1 MHLPQPPSSSRAL
14 LASLVA
20 LALAA
25 CASPGD
31 SAPHSALLAP
41 AGLAAES
48 LTAAIT
54 QPDAASVS
62 QARADVERWWQRF
75 GDAQLDRLIDAALLD
90 GPSIKLAAARL
101 RKAQALAGGAEAATL
116 PNVSGR
122 LEMTR
127 QRFTENGLI
136 PPPLAGN
143 SYSVNETALDF
154 SYELDFWGR
163 NRASLDAALSQTQA
177 AEADGAAARLLLAA
191 AVARSYVQLDRLS
204 QLQEVAA
211 ASLAQKRRLAVL
223 TGQRVAAGLEAR
235 SEALAAEAAQAAA
248 EQELAQLD
256 EQLDLNRHQLAALA
270 GQGPQFAAGIARPKL
285 ASSAASAPTVL
296 PADLLGRRP
305 DLVASRWRVEAA
317 RQDSSAARAQFYPN
331 INLVAFAGLSSIGMA
346 HFLESGSHMSGIG
359 PAINLPLFDGGRLR
373 ANLAGRYADSD
384 IAIEQ
389 YNQNLIEAVREVA
402 DQVSSWRG
410 VAVQQQAARRALAL
424 AAENRQLAQTRAKA
438 GLSSELTALQADSA
452 WLERRRVD
460 AELSARARDAEIGLI
475 RALGG
480 GYRAPNDKK
489 QDQQPSPAVRSNS

>member
-1 MHLPQPPSSSRAL
+1 MPLPYSPSSSRAL
-14 LASLVA
+14 LASLLT

-31 SAPHSALLAP
+31 SAPRAALLAP
-41 AGLAAES
+41 AGLASAS
-48 LTAAIT
+48 LTAPLA
-54 QPDAASVS
+54 QPDSASVAS
-62 QARADVERWWQRF
+62 ADVNAESWWQRF
-75 GDAQLDRLIDAALLD
+75 GDAQLDRLIDAALRD
-90 GPSIKLAAARL
+90 SPSIKLAAARL

-116 PNVSGR
+116 PNVAAR
-122 LEMTR
+122 LSMSR
-127 QRFTENGLI
+127 QRFSENGLV

-204 QLQEVAA
+204 SLQEVAA
-211 ASLAQKRRLAVL
+211 ASLAQKRRLAAL

-235 SEALAAEAAQAAA
+235 SEALAAEAVQAAA

-270 GQGPQFAAGIARPKL
+270 GQGPQFAAGIVRPQL
-285 ASSAASAPTVL
+285 TNSTASAPTVL

-317 RQDSSAARAQFYPN
+317 RQDSVAARAQFYPN

-359 PAINLPLFDGGRLR
+359 PAIHLPLFDGGRLR
-373 ANLAGRYADSD
+373 ANLAGRHADSD
-384 IAIEQ
+384 IAVEQ

-424 AAENRQLAQTRAKA
+424 AAENRQLAQSRAKA

-460 AELSARARDAEIGLI
+460 AELNARARDAEIGLI

-480 GYRAPNDKK
+480 GYRAPSDNNHNE
-489 QDQQPSPAVRSNS
+489 QPSPAVRSDS